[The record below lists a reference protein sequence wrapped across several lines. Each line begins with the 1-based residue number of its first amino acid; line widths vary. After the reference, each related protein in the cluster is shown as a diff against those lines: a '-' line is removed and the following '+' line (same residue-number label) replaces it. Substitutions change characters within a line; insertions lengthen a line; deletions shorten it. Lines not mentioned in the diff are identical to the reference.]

1 MVTVAD
7 LQPTSASFDKV
18 CYVLDVELTEAFC
31 SLQLFSCML
40 MLCVGDGYRGRGGGG
55 GGFRG
60 GRGGGFRGRGGG
72 DGGGHFRG
80 GRGGGRG
87 NFRGGRGGRGS
98 YFFVIVFLYYIANY
112 LN

>member
-1 MVTVAD
+1 VTTAA
-7 LQPTSASFDKV
+7 PRNMSASFDKV
-18 CYVLDVELTEAFC
+18 CCVLDVELTEAFR

-40 MLCVGDGYRGRGGGG
+40 MLCVGDGYRGRGGGGG